1 MNEIKYPP
9 KVLTQ
14 LNYWSIIKYH
24 YHETLVCLCY
34 IKVVNTHWDLT
45 VALKEKALKKLR
57 AFLLPFEYFMNG
69 IHLTLNY

>member
-1 MNEIKYPP
+1 M
-9 KVLTQ
+9 
-14 LNYWSIIKYH
+14 
-24 YHETLVCLCY
+24 ETIRCLCY

-69 IHLTLNY
+69 LHMTLNYYGISQNKLLFLHLIDHINKYI